1 MSSNPLAP
9 SRSSETTPRRARLRW
24 CGRGG
29 WKRLRRAASIWLTLA
44 AVLMILSARK
54 GKFLSWTLFDIS
66 AAATEPPPIDPI
78 FLPPVA
84 PTRESMTTTLAFNF
98 VSDEPL
104 PPLGSAAL
112 EVNPPVLREPPAAPK
127 VPAAPSEPEAG
138 EGPLADFLVIPLDPP
153 LGYTGPSGILP
164 RESQE
169 SSDFVPLE
177 DRWRSGL
184 PEWDRYDKG
193 HPPLDDYPYEKRNI
207 LNPFTQNVLK
217 GDYPI
222 IGQHTFLNITAET
235 QTIVETRQVP
245 TPQNGFDSTSFPGGG
260 EFFGNPNQFA
270 VQQFFKLSFDLFH
283 GDAAFKPIDWRIKLQ
298 PVFNMNDLDVQE
310 LGVVSPDVT
319 QGRVRFRTD
328 FALEQW
334 FFEMKLADLSPDY
347 DFVSLRIG
355 SQPFTSDFRG
365 FIFDDT
371 NRGVRLF
378 GTRSSNQDQFNVVY
392 FDQQEKNTD
401 SDLNTFND
409 RGQRVLI
416 ANYYRQD
423 FIWPGYTTEFSFHY
437 DHDDPSIHYDDNGF
451 LVRPD
456 PAGIAQPHEVD
467 ACYLGWA
474 GDGHIGRLNINHA
487 FYWAFGTD
495 SLNPMSGQPVTIN
508 AQMAALELSYDQDW
522 VRFRASLFYASGD
535 RDPYDNQGRGFD
547 TILDDPNF
555 AGGDF
560 SYWQRQPIKLLGV
573 NLKQANSLVPDLR
586 AAKSE
591 GQANFVN
598 PGLDL
603 VNFGMDFELTPKLR
617 LVSNANVLWF
627 DNTAVLEQFVFESDI
642 HRFIGTDLSLG
653 MEYRPW
659 LSNNCIVRG
668 GVASLL
674 PGQGFHDLFDPF
686 VGHLGD
692 LVATFVD
699 VTLTY

>member
-1 MSSNPLAP
+1 MAAIVISTPLGKCICGGIFEAHAAIAEEP
-9 SRSSETTPRRARLRW
+9 S
-24 CGRGG
+24 
-29 WKRLRRAASIWLTLA
+29 
-44 AVLMILSARK
+44 
-54 GKFLSWTLFDIS
+54 LFD
-66 AAATEPPPIDPI
+66 PPSPLD
-78 FLPPVA
+78 PVA
-84 PTRESMTTTLAFNF
+84 QPTWQSQSPIVQTSEITFHLLDDKFAFL
-98 VSDEPL
+98 EPL
-104 PPLGSAAL
+104 PPPPSPGGGTPSG
-112 EVNPPVLREPPAAPK
+112 EVNPPVLRLPQPVPVPELVPQPAPQ
-127 VPAAPSEPEAG
+127 PGGLQQPE
-138 EGPLADFLVIPLDPP
+138 ELLRFPIDPP
-153 LGYTGPSGILP
+153 LGYTGPSGVLP
-164 RESQE
+164 SESQE

-177 DRWRSGL
+177 DRWRSGF
-184 PEWDRYDKG
+184 PDWDRSDKG
-193 HPPLDDYPYEKRNI
+193 HPRQDDYPYVKGNI
-207 LNPFTQNVLK
+207 LDPFNQNVLK

-222 IGQHTFLNITAET
+222 VGQHTFLNITAES
-235 QTIVETRQVP
+235 QTILETRQVP
-245 TPQNGFDSTSFPGGG
+245 TPQNGFDSTSFPGGS

-270 VQQFFKLSFDLFH
+270 LQQFFRLSFDLFH

-298 PVFNMNDLDVQE
+298 PVFNMNYLDVQE

-319 QGRVRFRTD
+319 QGRTRFRDD

-347 DFVSLRIG
+347 DFLSVRIG

-378 GTRSSNQDQFNVVY
+378 GTRASNQEQFNVVY

-423 FIWPGYTTEFSFHY
+423 FIWPGYTAEFSFHY
-437 DHDDPSIHYDDNGF
+437 DHDDPSVHYDDNGF

-456 PAGIAQPHEVD
+456 PAGIAQPHQVD
-467 ACYLGWA
+467 ACYLGFA
-474 GDGHIGRLNINHA
+474 GDGHIGRLNVNDA

-495 SLNPMSGQPVTIN
+495 SLNPMAGQPETIN
-508 AQMAALELSYDQDW
+508 AQMGALELSYDKDW
-522 VRFRASLFYASGD
+522 VRFRSSLFFASGD
-535 RDPYDNQGRGFD
+535 SNPYGGQARGFD

-598 PGLDL
+598 PGLEL
-603 VNFGMDFELTPKLR
+603 VNAGMDFELTPKLR
-617 LVSNANVLWF
+617 LVSNANLLWF
-627 DNTAVLEQFVFESDI
+627 QNTAVLEQFVFQSDI
-642 HRFIGTDLSLG
+642 RRFIGTDLSLG
-653 MEYRPW
+653 LEYRPL
-659 LSNNCIVRG
+659 LSNNCIVRA